1 MNMKIEYRH
10 SASKTNTFIDSPAF
24 WIINELFDFESQPNA
39 RMIMGLAAE
48 DAANN
53 ALQNQ
58 ITDEDSIT
66 EFAKRK
72 YLEHSRDE
80 MDDLLPTDHVDDE
93 YNWAAIIANKFV
105 KELPQFGKVVSW
117 QNELQVPGTKWG
129 LERDVICKTDFEFD
143 EVIVDTK
150 ATAYIRR
157 LKSGKVDARW
167 YPKPADIR
175 QQCLY
180 REVFGKETMLLY
192 CSPTDQY
199 CVDMVGRD
207 DLKEIINAMKHIE
220 YILNTCK
227 TKEDAVRL
235 FPLTMDNFR
244 WKGSEGSIDFAKK
257 LWEDCLQ

>member
-1 MNMKIEYRH
+1 MKIEYRH

-80 MDDLLPTDHVDDE
+80 MDDLLPTDHVEDE

-105 KELPQFGKVVSW
+105 
-117 QNELQVPGTKWG
+117 
-129 LERDVICKTDFEFD
+129 D
-143 EVIVDTK
+143 
-150 ATAYIRR
+150 
-157 LKSGKVDARW
+157 
-167 YPKPADIR
+167 
-175 QQCLY
+175 
-180 REVFGKETMLLY
+180 
-192 CSPTDQY
+192 
-199 CVDMVGRD
+199 
-207 DLKEIINAMKHIE
+207 
-220 YILNTCK
+220 
-227 TKEDAVRL
+227 
-235 FPLTMDNFR
+235 
-244 WKGSEGSIDFAKK
+244 
-257 LWEDCLQ
+257 

>member
-1 MNMKIEYRH
+1 MKIKYRH

-24 WIINELFDFESQPNA
+24 WIINELYDFDSGPNA
-39 RMIMGLAAE
+39 RMVMGLAAE
-48 DAANN
+48 DAANH

-58 ITDEDSIT
+58 ITDENTIT
-66 EFAKRK
+66 EFAQKK

-80 MDDLLPTDHVDDE
+80 VDDLLPTEHIDDE
-93 YNWAAIIANKFV
+93 YNWSAIIANKFV
-105 KELPQFGKVVSW
+105 QELPQFGDVVSW
-117 QNELQVPGTKWG
+117 QNELQVPGKKWG
-129 LERDVICKTDFEFD
+129 LEHDVICKTDFEFKD
-143 EVIVDTK
+143 VIVDTK
-150 ATAYIRR
+150 ATAYIKR

-207 DLKEIINAMKHIE
+207 ELKPMINAMKHIE
-220 YILNTCK
+220 HILK
-227 TKEDAVRL
+227 IAPTKEDIVRM
-235 FPLTMDNFR
+235 FPLTLDNFR
-244 WKGSEGSIDFAKK
+244 WKGSKGSVDFAEKV
-257 LWEDCLQ
+257 WSECLQ